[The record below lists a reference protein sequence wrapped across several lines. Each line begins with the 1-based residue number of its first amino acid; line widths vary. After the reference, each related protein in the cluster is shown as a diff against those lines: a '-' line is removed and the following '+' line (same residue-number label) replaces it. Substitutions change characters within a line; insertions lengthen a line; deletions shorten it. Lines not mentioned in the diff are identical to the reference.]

1 MKTIVTPWSR
11 WTLLACAAVFVSLN
25 TGGVAGPQSWPQKPV
40 RLLVGFAPGGT
51 IDNMA
56 RLTAQRLSEA
66 FGQPF
71 VVENKVG
78 AMGTLAANAVV
89 QAAPDG
95 YTLFWA
101 GTGTV
106 SIFPAMGKPPYDTF
120 KDLTPISMI
129 GTNPLALI
137 VNPKLPVKSVK
148 EFVDYVKGHKEK
160 LAYGGGGGP
169 GSVSN
174 LLMAL
179 FLKRAQIEMTSVSY
193 RGTAQAVTDV
203 IAGHI
208 PTMFVPLLEAKPQA
222 EAGKV
227 RMIALSDDTRAGT
240 APEVPTIAESGYPGF
255 RGISWIGLMGPAAMP
270 KDIINRIAAEFA
282 RAAKDPKFIDAVEIQ
297 GVAPAG
303 LTPKEFRSFLKLD
316 MALWAEAV
324 KVAGVSLNGNGD

>member
-1 MKTIVTPWSR
+1 MKTIITPLSP
-11 WTLLACAAVFVSLN
+11 WTLLACAAVLVSIN
-25 TGGVAGPQSWPQKPV
+25 TAGVAGPQSWPQKPV
-40 RLLVGFAPGGT
+40 RLLVGFAAGGT

-120 KDLTPISMI
+120 NDLAPISMI
-129 GTNPLALI
+129 GTNPLVLI

-148 EFVDYVKGHKEK
+148 EFVDYVKGQKDK

-169 GSVSN
+169 
-174 LLMAL
+174 
-179 FLKRAQIEMTSVSY
+179 
-193 RGTAQAVTDV
+193 
-203 IAGHI
+203 
-208 PTMFVPLLEAKPQA
+208 
-222 EAGKV
+222 
-227 RMIALSDDTRAGT
+227 
-240 APEVPTIAESGYPGF
+240 EV
-255 RGISWIGLMGPAAMP
+255 
-270 KDIINRIAAEFA
+270 
-282 RAAKDPKFIDAVEIQ
+282 
-297 GVAPAG
+297 
-303 LTPKEFRSFLKLD
+303 
-316 MALWAEAV
+316 
-324 KVAGVSLNGNGD
+324 